1 MRGLTV
7 HLEASA
13 RLGTGPLLMTP
24 PSVASF
30 SLTLG
35 FAFAAVAFSTG
46 IGPQAAEAD
55 GRQNKAEMVTS
66 ADGTRIA
73 YEILGKGSPAL
84 VFVHGWSCNRTYWAG
99 QLEPFSRQ
107 FKVIAVDLAGHG
119 ESGLGRKAWT
129 MESFG
134 DDVAAVV
141 NTLRL
146 ERTILIGHSMGGDVI
161 AEAARRLRGR
171 VAALVWLDTYKQLGP
186 GRTPEE
192 VQAFVA
198 KFRTNFVDTTRA
210 FVRGMFLP
218 NSDPSLVER
227 VAMGMSAAPPTVAV
241 GALESAFSYSR
252 EMPRSLKELNL
263 RVVAINPD
271 NTPTDVASMQ
281 PYGVEVMFM
290 PGVGHFLMMEDPERF
305 NGILRKAIDKLRH

>member
-1 MRGLTV
+1 MNAVQQRGFYPRLPLTDPAFLKTV
-7 HLEASA
+7 
-13 RLGTGPLLMTP
+13 LG
-24 PSVASF
+24 S
-30 SLTLG
+30 G
-35 FAFAAVAFSTG
+35 FALATVLFTG
-46 IGPQAAEAD
+46 IAWQAAEAE
-55 GRQNKAEMVTS
+55 GERKKADMVTS

-73 YEILGKGSPAL
+73 YELLGKGSPAL

-99 QLEPFSRQ
+99 QIKPFSRQ

-141 NTLRL
+141 KKLGL
-146 ERTILIGHSMGGDVI
+146 ERIVLIGHSMGGDVI
-161 AEAARRLRGR
+161 AEAARRLPGR
-171 VAALVWLDTYKQLGP
+171 VAGLVWLDTYRQLGP
-186 GRTPEE
+186 GRTAEE
-192 VQAFVA
+192 VQTFVA
-198 KFRTNFVDTTRA
+198 KFRANFVDTTRA

-218 NSDPSLVER
+218 NSDPSLVEQ

-252 EMPRSLKELNL
+252 EMPRTLKALNL
-263 RVVAINPD
+263 KVIAINPD
-271 NTPTDVASMQ
+271 DTPTDVASMER
-281 PYGVEVMFM
+281 YGVEVMLM

-305 NGILRKAIDKLRH
+305 NGILSTAIDKLK